1 MIDPAGIEPVDHQL
15 GRRAF
20 MAVFAGGFLSAPQF
34 ANAQRGERIAR
45 VGILYF
51 GPSLS
56 LEEQER
62 RATWGPFW
70 PTMKEL
76 GWVYGKNIVAERR
89 YGETLEQLHAAA
101 AELARLKVDVVL
113 VRNAGLAKIAREEI
127 PSTPIVVGE
136 AGADLVAAGVAASLV
151 RPGGNVTGIQVLGDE
166 LIAKRLEFLKM
177 LVPNLS
183 KVAWL
188 RDDVTWAAVPE
199 VGTRYAELAAAAA
212 RAQGVA
218 LRSLVVHNP
227 AELPAAF
234 LEIRSIETRPSWSS
248 IPHSCGRTVR
258 RPLTL
263 RSSTGSP
270 RSTTLSNLSLTV
282 ASYPMG

>member
-101 AELARLKVDVVL
+101 AELA
-113 VRNAGLAKIAREEI
+113 
-127 PSTPIVVGE
+127 
-136 AGADLVAAGVAASLV
+136 
-151 RPGGNVTGIQVLGDE
+151 
-166 LIAKRLEFLKM
+166 
-177 LVPNLS
+177 
-183 KVAWL
+183 
-188 RDDVTWAAVPE
+188 
-199 VGTRYAELAAAAA
+199 AAAA

-218 LRSLVVHNP
+218 PEFLVVHDS

-234 LEIRSIETRPSWSS
+234 HEIRK
-248 IPHSCGRTVR
+248 
-258 RPLTL
+258 
-263 RSSTGSP
+263 
-270 RSTTLSNLSLTV
+270 N
-282 ASYPMG
+282 